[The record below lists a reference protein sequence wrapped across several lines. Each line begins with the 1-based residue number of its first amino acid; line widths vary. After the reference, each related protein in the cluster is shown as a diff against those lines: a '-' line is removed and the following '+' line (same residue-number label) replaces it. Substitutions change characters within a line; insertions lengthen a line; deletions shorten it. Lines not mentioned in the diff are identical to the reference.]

1 MIVTTLLSHF
11 SVRHPRARA
20 DSEIEKEHDTF
31 SLVKII
37 SREFPDVE
45 AQVKDISLL
54 DDLQWINHFLVQ
66 MLLWTGSKRFSR
78 PNVS

>member
-1 MIVTTLLSHF
+1 MSHF
-11 SVRHPRARA
+11 NVRHPRARA

-31 SLVKII
+31 SMVKII

-45 AQVKDISLL
+45 AQVKDISLF
-54 DDLQWINHFLVQ
+54 DDLFQWINHFLVCVQ